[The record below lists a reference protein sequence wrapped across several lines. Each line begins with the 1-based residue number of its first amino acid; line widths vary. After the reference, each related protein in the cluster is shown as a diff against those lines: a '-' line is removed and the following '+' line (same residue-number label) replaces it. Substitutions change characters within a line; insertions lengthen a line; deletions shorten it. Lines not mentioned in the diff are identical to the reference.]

1 MRERL
6 AAYNTCVSGLPL
18 SVTRGMPQHLY
29 IRVSGAPLH
38 LLNHVNTLRG
48 PQAFGLKPLECFGY
62 AMDALFASAIA
73 SSQALEAIVNELDVA
88 SARAS
93 SKASA
98 AVLAQRPLSPPR
110 PLKRSKGWRGRL
122 LTEDEL
128 AAQAAAQRLL
138 TQSELAAAAE
148 RRAVIIAER
157 QAAVNAER
165 LAAAAAAREAD
176 EEHLRMEETIRRA
189 EEELEH
195 EAEEQARMQFLAA
208 VEADA
213 AFERLAAEAE
223 AAEAE
228 AAEADAAAAAGKAQL
243 APKAKRD
250 PNRVR
255 GGVKRNFHAAL
266 HNVVA
271 PPRKHPVGWRWE
283 PSTASAPK
291 TSSPSA
297 PK

>member
-1 MRERL
+1 
-6 AAYNTCVSGLPL
+6 
-18 SVTRGMPQHLY
+18 
-29 IRVSGAPLH
+29 
-38 LLNHVNTLRG
+38 
-48 PQAFGLKPLECFGY
+48 
-62 AMDALFASAIA
+62 MDALFASAIA
-73 SSQALEAIVNELDVA
+73 SSQALDAIVNELDVA

-93 SKASA
+93 TKASA
-98 AVLAQRPLSPPR
+98 AVLAQRPQSPPR
-110 PLKRSKGWRGRL
+110 LLKRSKGWRGKL

-148 RRAVIIAER
+148 RRAVINAER

-165 LAAAAAAREAD
+165 LAAAAVAREA
-176 EEHLRMEETIRRA
+176 EEDLRMAESIRRA

-195 EAEEQARMQFLAA
+195 EAEEHARMQFLAA

-228 AAEADAAAAAGKAQL
+228 AAEDDAAAAAGKAQP
-243 APKAKRD
+243 APKATRD
-250 PNRVR
+250 PNRKR

-266 HNVVA
+266 RNVVA
-271 PPRKHPVGWRWE
+271 PPRKHAVGWRWE
-283 PSTASAPK
+283 P
-291 TSSPSA
+291 
-297 PK
+297 